1 MKLNTTNIS
10 LNKKLFGF
18 AGLTSLLVL
27 AALGTG
33 GYNFLQIERANLLK
47 EEVAQTVETVL
58 LTRTAEKTYLQFFK
72 PEQKQEFAEKSQN
85 VKEGMGKL
93 RSSTGNEEWIK
104 RVSEMEGHF
113 ENYQKLFHEIDE
125 LHSRQNSLK
134 DEMQKPLRES
144 EEKLRKIQKDLESR
158 QSMLGLQGEP
168 LSDGEFGILNAVK
181 DCRDLFIQLQNV
193 QLQYLLTGDQKFIEE
208 YRKRSSGEVRGLVTA
223 LINIVTP
230 FKKQFPAWQ
239 DATTGVKESLDK
251 FTGSVDES
259 QQLYKKESEKLGSL
273 NESGANILRTASELS
288 DEVRKSIDAQKDRA
302 VKLVCTFLLSALLVF
317 WGLSVALVRSITGP
331 VKRAVSGLTA
341 VAAQVSA
348 ASGQVADA
356 SGELAEGSSKQAA
369 AVEET
374 SSSLEEMSAMTGQNA
389 ENASHANKL
398 MIETREAVEQANQ
411 SMKGVTASMKEISN
425 ASEQTQRII
434 KTIDEV
440 AFQTNLLALNAA
452 VEAARAGEAG
462 AGFAVVAEEVRN
474 LARRTA
480 ESAKDTAELI
490 ESTVK
495 KVKEGAVLVER
506 TNSEF
511 ELVLGSSSKAGE
523 LVGEIAAASHE
534 QSQGIEQIN
543 KAVSEMSQI
552 VQSNAANAAESSSA
566 SLDLNSRVD
575 DLHKLTRVLSRL
587 IGRRDGEATKQG
599 RSGEGGPAGSLTARG
614 KKALR
619 PQTAQNEVSPDL
631 EPELFEGAIEQETA
645 EPQSEY
651 LHTF

>member
-452 VEAARAGEAG
+452 VEAARAERPEQVSPWLPKRSETLPG
-462 AGFAVVAEEVRN
+462 ARPS
-474 LARRTA
+474 LPR
-480 ESAKDTAELI
+480 I
-490 ESTVK
+490 PP
-495 KVKEGAVLVER
+495 
-506 TNSEF
+506 
-511 ELVLGSSSKAGE
+511 SSS
-523 LVGEIAAASHE
+523 
-534 QSQGIEQIN
+534 
-543 KAVSEMSQI
+543 
-552 VQSNAANAAESSSA
+552 
-566 SLDLNSRVD
+566 SRP
-575 DLHKLTRVLSRL
+575 SR
-587 IGRRDGEATKQG
+587 
-599 RSGEGGPAGSLTARG
+599 RS
-614 KKALR
+614 KKA
-619 PQTAQNEVSPDL
+619 
-631 EPELFEGAIEQETA
+631 
-645 EPQSEY
+645 QS
-651 LHTF
+651 L